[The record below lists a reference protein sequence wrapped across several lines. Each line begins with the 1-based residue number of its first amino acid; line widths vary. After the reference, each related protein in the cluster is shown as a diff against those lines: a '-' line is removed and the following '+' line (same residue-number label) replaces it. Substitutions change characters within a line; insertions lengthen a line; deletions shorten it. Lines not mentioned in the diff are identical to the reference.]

1 MKKRTAILGRQAIK
15 SSEGEFIYELEKLY
29 ELSPK
34 LSSMILL
41 TAKEC
46 LLRETS
52 LREGQIEVTVTVIGI
67 EERSGK
73 VIENLEKRKVRLTLD
88 NGLEDI
94 ESLRD
99 FGRISLRRI
108 KLQRIS
114 EETIEQEGVLSQE
127 DLSKYL
133 NCSVRT
139 VQRDIRAIKKE
150 GIEVITR
157 GYLHNIGRGQT
168 HKVKII
174 GLLLDGFTYSEI
186 KLKSRHSVGAIK
198 RYIESFTKVLMSQ
211 KRGIL
216 ERKAISSVTGLSETL
231 VSQYLDLLKESKKD
245 KTRKEN
251 LELLIE
257 RNSYREHVKKTVERH
272 SVPLAAMMGG
282 L

>member
-52 LREGQIEVTVTVIGI
+52 LREGQIEVTVIGI

-114 EETIEQEGVLSQE
+114 EETLEQEGVLSQE

-150 GIEVITR
+150 GIEVISR
-157 GYLHNIGRGQT
+157 SL
-168 HKVKII
+168 KIQNYF
-174 GLLLDGFTYSEI
+174 GF
-186 KLKSRHSVGAIK
+186 
-198 RYIESFTKVLMSQ
+198 SFFN
-211 KRGIL
+211 
-216 ERKAISSVTGLSETL
+216 
-231 VSQYLDLLKESKKD
+231 Y
-245 KTRKEN
+245 
-251 LELLIE
+251 
-257 RNSYREHVKKTVERH
+257 Y
-272 SVPLAAMMGG
+272 
-282 L
+282 

>member
-52 LREGQIEVTVTVIGI
+52 LREGQIEVTVIGI

-73 VIENLEKRKVRLTLD
+73 VIEKLEKRKVRLTLD

-114 EETIEQEGVLSQE
+114 EETLEQEGVLSQE

-282 L
+282 LS